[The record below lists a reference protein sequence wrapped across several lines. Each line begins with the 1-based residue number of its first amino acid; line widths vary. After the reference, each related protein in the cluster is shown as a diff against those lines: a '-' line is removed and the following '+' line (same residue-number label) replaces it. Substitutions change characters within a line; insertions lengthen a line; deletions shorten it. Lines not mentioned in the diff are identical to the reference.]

1 MHWRRC
7 KLSVLTISKILKILD
22 GIASQ
27 FSWPQEVCY
36 CLINHIQ
43 TELITQIYS
52 YSAIFTFLSQ
62 SIIHQTH
69 VFSFQDFINSKGSC
83 LWGGPIKLRNLFT
96 TLLALTRLLDF
107 EVTTLP
113 YPTRSWTTL
122 HYTTRWG
129 LVAEFGGYLGLVCGF
144 SFLAPDQTIF
154 LQVIGFPLHSH
165 SKNAQGCKKEKLA
178 LGTLLF
184 RNYHLDMNCFL
195 VEIICLYLYLS

>member
-1 MHWRRC
+1 MDSCVTPNNYNNIHLYSPLNSRTVFHVVPQSLCWTIAHLDIGRRLLGVQC
-7 KLSVLTISKILKILD
+7 TGGGVNCPSSQSPKYSRFLD

-113 YPTRSWTTL
+113 YPTRSWKL
-122 HYTTRWG
+122 L
-129 LVAEFGGYLGLVCGF
+129 LVGAW
-144 SFLAPDQTIF
+144 P
-154 LQVIGFPLHSH
+154 
-165 SKNAQGCKKEKLA
+165 
-178 LGTLLF
+178 
-184 RNYHLDMNCFL
+184 
-195 VEIICLYLYLS
+195 